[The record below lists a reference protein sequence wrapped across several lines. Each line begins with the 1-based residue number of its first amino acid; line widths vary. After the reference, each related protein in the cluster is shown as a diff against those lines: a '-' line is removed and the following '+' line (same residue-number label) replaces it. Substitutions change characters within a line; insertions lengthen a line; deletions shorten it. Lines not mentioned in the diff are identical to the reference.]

1 MKKKVLLYLVMLIS
15 TVSLQSC
22 VTNYVVSKP
31 ATYNKDI
38 KTDAKFAALESK
50 RMEADKK
57 QLINSF
63 ISENTVALA
72 NAKNKIKNSEI
83 AKAINYNRVIDNIL
97 AEAETYLGTPYRYG
111 GTSRNGID
119 CSAFVLSVFGAAASL
134 SLPRVA
140 ASQAQEGEAV
150 EKTDLQKGDLVF
162 FSHGRRISH
171 VGIVESI
178 TEEGEVKFIHAATS
192 KGVMV
197 SSLNDSYWGPKF
209 RFAKRV
215 IDENGQGYNV
225 AAKLD
230 TQSSTQN
237 F

>member
-72 NAKNKIKNSEI
+72 NTKNKIKNSEI

-230 TQSSTQN
+230 TQASKQN

>member
-215 IDENGQGYNV
+215 IDENGQVYNV

-230 TQSSTQN
+230 TQASTQN

>member
-1 MKKKVLLYLVMLIS
+1 MLIS

-230 TQSSTQN
+230 TQASTQN